1 MSIGLGVRCKDG
13 IVLGCDSASTLVL
26 GPEMTRPDQGKYFK
40 VTDRIQLIG
49 TGGYTDG
56 VRLVREIQGRLPNHP
71 DVMSTKDFE
80 VILEDSALALH
91 TRYNLDQDPPIRDG
105 NDPRC
110 DGASIICFGN
120 VGGDLGLYVVLGS
133 GDVEFVSEWHP
144 VGSLAPVTEYLLQRL
159 CRPNINLQIG
169 LKIAA
174 YVVSEIIDAD
184 PYCGGRIRLGYLE
197 RGGQYVDF
205 EDDDIKEIDHLV
217 QERRTLLHGRIFK
230 HVFDDQFNLH
240 DF

>member
-110 DGASIICFGN
+110 DRIIC
-120 VGGDLGLYVVLGS
+120 GS
-133 GDVEFVSEWHP
+133 GEW
-144 VGSLAPVTEYLLQRL
+144 R
-159 CRPNINLQIG
+159 
-169 LKIAA
+169 
-174 YVVSEIIDAD
+174 
-184 PYCGGRIRLGYLE
+184 CGVRLGVASS
-197 RGGQYVDF
+197 RVTGSCD
-205 EDDDIKEIDHLV
+205 
-217 QERRTLLHGRIFK
+217 RIS
-230 HVFDDQFNLH
+230 VATVV
-240 DF
+240 